1 MNIEQT
7 QDNRAQPAKEPLKN
21 HGDKLEQQVERAVE
35 ENSGRAAE
43 ENGAEDK
50 DD

>member
-7 QDNRAQPAKEPLKN
+7 QDNRAQPAKEPLKK
-21 HGDKLEQQVERAVE
+21 HGDKLEQQVEHAAE